1 MARGSFVK
9 VDAPALERATAAKAT
24 SASGTESRGP
34 LAAMVLLSDL
44 DSLIHEA
51 QDDRARARLR
61 KLGFALD
68 GLPRLLTARQRLAE
82 TADRRWVQV
91 YERVRQRYGRGLAA
105 VRERV
110 CSGCFVTLPT
120 TARPRLGSQALQI
133 CESCGRLLYWT

>member
-1 MARGSFVK
+1 MK
-9 VDAPALERATAAKAT
+9 VDAPAIERETSAKA
-24 SASGTESRGP
+24 ASGGSEPRGS
-34 LAAMVLLSDL
+34 LGAMVLLSDL
-44 DSLIHEA
+44 DSLIREA
-51 QDDRARARLR
+51 QDESARARLR

-82 TADRRWVQV
+82 TTERRWVQV

-120 TARPRLGSQALQI
+120 TARPRSDAKALQI